1 MNALL
6 ACFAAFVIPQD
17 PPPVFVEVEA
27 SATSAW
33 VHEPIEVVV
42 RIGTDEAWFRAHAV
56 PLFQQPL
63 DRPYHVTVPWL
74 SAGEDRAV
82 ELVAAATGG
91 TAKIAVGDGVVSA
104 RTAGRRDQGGRAFE
118 VLELRYRWLPLV
130 PGTSSIQPVEVRYA
144 FAERFT
150 GDFLTGRQ
158 PVGRAEASVLSTV
171 LTLEVKAL
179 PLAGRPP
186 SWTGAVGEFTLTA
199 ATAATSVRVGESFAF
214 EVTVAGRGNL
224 DRFAPMAWP
233 PLAGFQVQ
241 GLVERRTADARTFV
255 FDVLALRAGAAAVP
269 PVTFASFSP
278 QRGDYLIQS
287 TAPVPVTVEAANAP
301 LPPRVQ
307 ELVDADA
314 RAARRPVP
322 WWWHASV
329 IAVVLVIHGAFRARR
344 RQRRF
349 VQAVR
354 AAEAAVGAAPG
365 EVQRTLSAFE
375 ELCGLA
381 AGAPFAGEPTWS
393 ALALLVEPPV
403 LASARR
409 VHAALD
415 AARFGGAAPAAEDVV
430 RAAADLADAA
440 VRRA

>member
-1 MNALL
+1 MSALL
-6 ACFAAFVIPQD
+6 AGLLAFVIPQD

-33 VHEPIEVVV
+33 VHEPVDVVV
-42 RIGTDEAWFRAHAV
+42 RIGTDDVWFGAHAV

-82 ELVAAATGG
+82 ELVPAADGVAR
-91 TAKIAVGDGVVSA
+91 IAVGDGVVSA
-104 RTAGRRDQGGRAFE
+104 RSAGRRDVGGRSFD

-130 PGTSSIQPVEVRYA
+130 PGTSTIQPVELRYA
-144 FAERFT
+144 FGERFT
-150 GDFLTGRQ
+150 ENFLSGRQ
-158 PVGRAEASVLSTV
+158 PVGRAEANVLSAV
-171 LTLEVKAL
+171 RTLEVKAL

-186 SWTGAVGEFTLTA
+186 GWTGAVGEFTVA
-199 ATAATSVRVGESFAF
+199 ASAAVTSVHVGESFAL
-214 EVTVAGRGNL
+214 EVRVEGRGNL

-233 PLAGFQVQ
+233 PLPGFQVQ
-241 GLVERRTADARTFV
+241 GLVERRTAEARTFV

-278 QRGDYLIQS
+278 RRGDYIVQS
-287 TAPVPVTVEAANAP
+287 TAPVPVTVQPANSA
-301 LPPRVQ
+301 LPARVQ

-314 RAARRPVP
+314 RSARRPVP

-329 IAVVLVIHGAFRARR
+329 IAVVLLVHGAFRSRR

-349 VQAVR
+349 AEAVR
-354 AAEAAVGAAPG
+354 AAAAAVAAAPG
-365 EVQRTLSAFE
+365 EVQRTLTAFE
-375 ELCGLA
+375 DLCGLA
-381 AGAPFAGEPTWS
+381 ARAPFAGEPTWS
-393 ALALLVEPPV
+393 ALALLVPPPV

-415 AARFGGAAPAAEDVV
+415 AARFGGGPPAAEDVA
-430 RAAADLADAA
+430 RAAADLADAVA
-440 VRRA
+440 GRA